1 MLHALCFFHTHTHTR
16 TDTVFMAVLEVLKF
30 PNPKLKKKSLP
41 VEAIDGDLRRVIA
54 DMAETMYAAP
64 GVGLAAPQVG
74 HSLRLVVID
83 VTPANE
89 QKNLLVL
96 INPEIISVEG
106 ECTWDEG
113 CLSVPDYNEDV
124 KRKEKVVV
132 RYQDP
137 EGKTCEIE
145 AEGLLSIAL
154 QHELDH
160 LDGILFIDRI
170 SSLKRALYRRKLQKE
185 KKEKEKEGKKL

>member
-1 MLHALCFFHTHTHTR
+1 
-16 TDTVFMAVLEVLKF
+16 MAVLEILKY
-30 PNPKLKKKSLP
+30 PHPKLKKKSLP
-41 VEAIDGDLRRVIA
+41 VETIDENLRRLIA

-74 HSLRLVVID
+74 HSLRLAVID

-89 QKNLLVL
+89 KKNLLVL
-96 INPEIISVEG
+96 LNPEIISAEG

-113 CLSVPDYNEDV
+113 CLSVPDYNEEV

-132 RYQDP
+132 RYRDP
-137 EGKTCEIE
+137 EGKICEIE
-145 AEGLLSIAL
+145 AEGLLAIAL

-160 LDGILFIDRI
+160 LDGVLFIDRI

-185 KKEKEKEGKKL
+185 KKKQNEKEGKML

>member
-1 MLHALCFFHTHTHTR
+1 MS
-16 TDTVFMAVLEVLKF
+16 VLEILKY
-30 PNPKLKKKSLP
+30 PHPKLKKKSLP
-41 VEAIDGDLRRVIA
+41 VETIDEELRRLIV

-74 HSLRLVVID
+74 QSLRLAVID
-83 VTPANE
+83 VTRANE
-89 QKNLLVL
+89 EKNLLVL
-96 INPEIISVEG
+96 INPEIISAEG

-132 RYQDP
+132 RYHDM
-137 EGKTCEIE
+137 EGKICEIG
-145 AEGLLSIAL
+145 AEGLLAIAL

-160 LDGILFIDRI
+160 LDGVLFIDRI
-170 SSLKRALYRRKLQKE
+170 SSLKRALYRRRVQKE